1 MEEPFRSFVAICQ
14 CNSKIFG
21 ELGKTSR
28 WAYNSRL
35 AMTDSLHSTPAKPRI
50 PVTIL
55 TGFLGAGKT
64 TLLNYILQQQHGYKF
79 AIIVNEIGEIGID
92 SQLVENAKEEILQMN
107 NGCICCTVRKDLVKS
122 VQALIRRGGFDYI
135 LIETTGIAD
144 PGPVAQTFLNIPQ
157 LQQYVQLDS
166 IITVVDAEQIEK
178 QMTDVE
184 VAREQIAMADFLLIN
199 KTDLVDEAHL
209 QRIEALAAALNPHA
223 LSFRTNRSQVNLKE
237 VLDMAAFDV
246 DRKLAVDPKFL
257 DELNQHHHHDIQSCA
272 LVFDQPFSVDRFEAF
287 VQDLS
292 LNAKIFRS
300 KGFLSIAGNPRR
312 AIFHGVNNRFTIF
325 WDRLWEKGETRTSQ
339 LVFIGKHVDADAIRC
354 ALVKCLA

>member
-1 MEEPFRSFVAICQ
+1 MIR
-14 CNSKIFG
+14 
-21 ELGKTSR
+21 
-28 WAYNSRL
+28 RL
-35 AMTDSLHSTPAKPRI
+35 AMTESSTSDQPKPRI

-92 SQLVENAKEEILQMN
+92 SQLVENAKEEIVQMN
-107 NGCICCTVRKDLVKS
+107 NGCVCCTVRTDLVKS
-122 VQALIRRGGFDYI
+122 VQALIRRGGFDYL

-178 QMTDVE
+178 QILDVE
-184 VAREQIAMADFLLIN
+184 TAREQIAMADFVLVN

-209 QRIEALAAALNPHA
+209 LRIEALVAELNPHA
-223 LSFRTNRSQVNLKE
+223 QSFRTNRAQVNLKE

-257 DELNQHHHHDIQSCA
+257 DELNHRHHHEIQSCA
-272 LVFDQPFSVDRFEAF
+272 FTFDQPFSVDRFEAF
-287 VQDLS
+287 VADLS

-300 KGFLSIAGNPRR
+300 KGFISIAGNPRR
-312 AIFHGVNNRFTIF
+312 ALFHGVNNRFTIF
-325 WDRLWEKGETRTSQ
+325 WDRLWEKDEPRTSQ
-339 LVFIGKHVDADAIRC
+339 MVFIGKSLDRSGINQ
-354 ALVKCLA
+354 ALAKCLA

>member
-1 MEEPFRSFVAICQ
+1 
-14 CNSKIFG
+14 
-21 ELGKTSR
+21 
-28 WAYNSRL
+28 
-35 AMTDSLHSTPAKPRI
+35 MTESSHSTSPKPRI

-92 SQLVENAKEEILQMN
+92 SQLVENAKEEIVQMN
-107 NGCICCTVRKDLVKS
+107 NGCVCCTVRTDLVKS
-122 VQALIRRGGFDYI
+122 VRALILRGGFDYL

-178 QMTDVE
+178 QILDVE
-184 VAREQIAMADFLLIN
+184 TAREQIAMADFVLVN

-209 QRIEALAAALNPHA
+209 LRIEALVAGLNPHA
-223 LSFRTNRSQVNLKE
+223 QSFRTNRAQVNLKE

-246 DRKLAVDPKFL
+246 DRKLTVDPKFL
-257 DELNQHHHHDIQSCA
+257 DELNHRHHHEIQSCA
-272 LVFDQPFSVDRFEAF
+272 FTFDQPFSVDRFEAF
-287 VQDLS
+287 VADLS

-300 KGFLSIAGNPRR
+300 KGFISIAGNPRR
-312 AIFHGVNNRFTIF
+312 ALFHGVNNRFTIF
-325 WDRLWEKGETRTSQ
+325 WDRLWEKDETRTSQ
-339 LVFIGKHVDADAIRC
+339 MVFIGKSLDRAGINQ
-354 ALVKCLA
+354 ALAKCLA